1 MDLPKRLQISLS
13 SLLDK
18 LIILI
23 EKKKVVVIGAGIAG
37 LTSAAILSKLGLSVT
52 LIEAH
57 NQSGGCAGTFKRN
70 GYIFDVGATQVAGLE
85 SDGIHAKIFKFLEIE
100 IPEATLLDPSC
111 IVDLNDGSRPI
122 NIWYEKSKWI
132 SERESQFPGSQKFW
146 ELCNLIH
153 KSNWKFANNDPV
165 IPIRNFWDFSQFI
178 NALNPQNL
186 LTGFLLKSSMF
197 DLLKICGSDKD
208 QRLIKFLNLQL
219 KLYSQENVYKTA
231 ALYGCT
237 VLQMS
242 QRPHGLWH
250 LKDSMQ
256 ALSSALEESLK
267 RTNAKILFNQ
277 KVNSLEYNSQNKVW
291 KINALKGDKVNE
303 YYSQDV
309 IYTPPPQGLL
319 KIFANK
325 KDNYLKYQNRLKDLP
340 EPSGALVFY
349 SALRREDMMNLSA
362 NHYQFVSK
370 EFGSLFISLSEE
382 GDGRAPSG
390 EITLIASIFTKTQEW
405 FDLEKDQYIFRKNQ
419 YLNKISTLIE
429 EKFNISPDAWLHREL
444 STPRA
449 FERWTN
455 RPRGIVG
462 GLGQNPEIFGLFGLS
477 SRTPFDGLW
486 LCGDS
491 IYPGEGTA
499 GVSQSAIMVS
509 KQILA
514 TKGVKDFTL

>member
-1 MDLPKRLQISLS
+1 MI
-13 SLLDK
+13 DK
-18 LIILI
+18 
-23 EKKKVVVIGAGIAG
+23 KNVVVIGAGIAG

-52 LIEAH
+52 LIESH
-57 NQSGGCAGTFKRN
+57 KQSGGCAGTFKRN

-85 SDGIHAKIFKFLEIE
+85 SGGIHSKIFKFLQVE
-100 IPEATLLDPSC
+100 IPKASLLNPSC
-111 IVDLNDGSRPI
+111 IVDLNDGCSPI

-132 SERESQFPGSQKFW
+132 SERKRQFPGSERFW

-153 KSNWKFANNDPV
+153 QSNWQFANNDPV

-178 NALNPQNL
+178 SALNPQNL
-186 LTGFLLKSSMF
+186 LTGFLLRSSMF
-197 DLLKICGSDKD
+197 DLLKICGADKD
-208 QRLIKFLNLQL
+208 KRLIKFLNLQL

-256 ALSSALEESLK
+256 TLSTALEESLK
-267 RTNAKILFNQ
+267 QTNAKILFNQ
-277 KVNSLEYNSQNKVW
+277 KVNSLKYDSQKKLWRINS
-291 KINALKGDKVNE
+291 LKGDKVSE
-303 YYSQDV
+303 YYADDV
-309 IYTPPPQGLL
+309 IYSPPPQGLL
-319 KIFANK
+319 NLLVEK
-325 KDNYLKYQNRLKDLP
+325 KDNYFKYKNKLKNLP
-340 EPSGALVFY
+340 KPSGALVFY
-349 SALRREDMMNLSA
+349 SALKKENLMHLSS
-362 NHYQFVSK
+362 NHYQFSNE
-370 EFGSLFISLSEE
+370 EFGSLFISISEE

-390 EITLIASIFTKTQEW
+390 EITLIASIFTKTHEW
-405 FDLEKDQYIFRKNQ
+405 FDLDKEQYIFKKNL
-419 YLNKISTLIE
+419 YLHKISEALE
-429 EKFNISPDAWLHREL
+429 EKFNIASYDWLHREL

-477 SRTPFDGLW
+477 SRTPFEGLW

-499 GVSQSAIMVS
+499 GVSQSALMVS

-514 TKGVKDFTL
+514 SRGMKNFNL